1 MPYPPQMAIPPPAG
15 SSTASAAAPAA
26 QRGTSTMAFPAFAA
40 PPAPGPSPL
49 EHPPGYQQNVHAGE
63 MDRFQ
68 RARQDALEA
77 EERERSGSFG
87 SLGGGRGGGG
97 GLGDDGEEGVWSSAK
112 KLVATAGEKLAGAE
126 AEVWRRVNKG

>member
-1 MPYPPQMAIPPPAG
+1 M
-15 SSTASAAAPAA
+15 
-26 QRGTSTMAFPAFAA
+26 
-40 PPAPGPSPL
+40 
-49 EHPPGYQQNVHAGE
+49 HAGE

-87 SLGGGRGGGG
+87 SLGGGGGDGG
-97 GLGDDGEEGVWSSAK
+97 GLGADGEGDGVWTSAK